1 MHEWSVRTRVRM
13 QSNLLEKVFTRA
25 GPSSSELCTATI
37 RTVRRPWRPRGRHG
51 VWMSGIQEIGCFA
64 VLFLNEEACPS
75 RIGAASY
82 ATAAG

>member
-37 RTVRRPWRPRGRHG
+37 RTVRSPW
-51 VWMSGIQEIGCFA
+51 
-64 VLFLNEEACPS
+64 
-75 RIGAASY
+75 
-82 ATAAG
+82 